1 MLQTDPGA
9 GSAAQEIPSTSPPRG
24 ARQGARELVIAL
36 LVIAATLG
44 IVLFVALVIVPS
56 ASAAGGC
63 GGG

>member
-9 GSAAQEIPSTSPPRG
+9 G
-24 ARQGARELVIAL
+24 RELVIGV

-44 IVLFVALVIVPS
+44 VVVLVALVIVPS
-56 ASAAGGC
+56 VSAAGGC

>member
-9 GSAAQEIPSTSPPRG
+9 GSAAREVPLPSPRREQG
-24 ARQGARELVIAL
+24 GARELVIAVL
-36 LVIAATLG
+36 FITATLG
-44 IVLFVALVIVPS
+44 IVLFVTLVIVPS